1 MQGLPTTRYNACM
14 NDINP
19 SPKRIL
25 TGDRPTGR
33 LHLGHFVGS
42 LRNRVQLQHD
52 YETYILI
59 ADVQALTDNFERPE
73 TLQAHIREVA
83 LDYLAVGLDPRR
95 CAFVIQSLIP
105 EIAELTMYY
114 LNLVTLARVERNPT
128 VKTEIKQKFGNEV
141 PMGFVCYPVSQA
153 ADITA
158 FGAHLVPV
166 GDDQKPMIELTRDI
180 VGRFNN
186 LYGETLVMPEGM
198 YAEVSR
204 LPGTDGQAKMSK
216 SLNNGIYLS
225 DDEATVNK
233 KVMSM
238 FTDPNRLTGKEPGNV
253 EGNPVFTYLD
263 AFHPDKTLVA
273 DLKERYRAGGADERG
288 KPLLGDVSVKRE
300 LASALNQM
308 LEPIRQRRAEFERDD
323 AYVWDVLSDG
333 TRRGR
338 ECAAQVMDSVRA
350 AMKLNYPVR

>member
-1 MQGLPTTRYNACM
+1 
-14 NDINP
+14 
-19 SPKRIL
+19 
-25 TGDRPTGR
+25 
-33 LHLGHFVGS
+33 
-42 LRNRVQLQHD
+42 
-52 YETYILI
+52 
-59 ADVQALTDNFERPE
+59 
-73 TLQAHIREVA
+73 
-83 LDYLAVGLDPRR
+83 
-95 CAFVIQSLIP
+95 
-105 EIAELTMYY
+105 
-114 LNLVTLARVERNPT
+114 
-128 VKTEIKQKFGNEV
+128 V

>member
-1 MQGLPTTRYNACM
+1 MQEIT
-14 NDINP
+14 P

-83 LDYLAVGLDPRR
+83 LDYLAVGLDPKR

-180 VGRFNN
+180 VNRFNN
-186 LYGETLVMPEGM
+186 LYGETLVLPEGM
-198 YAEVSR
+198 YAEMSR

-263 AFHPDKTLVA
+263 TFHPDKALVA

-288 KPLLGDVSVKRE
+288 KPLLGDVTVKRE
-300 LASALNQM
+300 LAAALNQM
-308 LEPIRQRRAEFERDD
+308 LEPIRTRRAEFERDD
-323 AYVWDVLSDG
+323 AYVWDALSDG

-338 ECAAQVMDSVRA
+338 ERAAEVMDSVRA